1 MRLWLV
7 AIALALPASEGRA
20 ATLRC
25 VFTEPFY
32 TLTFD
37 TETGTV
43 TELTNDIEDPD
54 TGKPIPQIVAEG
66 AKLRI
71 PDPNDGFSM
80 RLVKGN
86 DTILELHLNGQGSDG
101 MSEFYFPFEAKRGGN
116 DGGCD
121 TVKHPAYDPYDVLEE
136 LGLQ

>member
-1 MRLWLV
+1 MRLWLL
-7 AIALALPASEGRA
+7 ALAWVILASESRA

-37 TETGTV
+37 TQTGTV
-43 TELTNDIEDPD
+43 TELTYDIEDPD
-54 TGKPIPQIVAEG
+54 TGKPIPQLIAEG
-66 AKLRI
+66 ARLRV
-71 PDPNDGFSM
+71 PDPNDQFSV
-80 RLVKGN
+80 RLEKGS

-101 MSEFYFPFEAKRGGN
+101 MSEFYFPFEARRGGN

-121 TVKHPAYDPYDVLEE
+121 TAQHPAYDPYDVLKE